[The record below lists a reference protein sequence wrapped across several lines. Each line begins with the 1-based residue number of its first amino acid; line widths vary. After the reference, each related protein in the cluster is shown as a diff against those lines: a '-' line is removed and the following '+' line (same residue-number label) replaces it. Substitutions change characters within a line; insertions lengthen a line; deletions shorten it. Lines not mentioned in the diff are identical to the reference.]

1 MELNVPF
8 PREESDDETIDIT
21 KVKISDFLVVKL
33 KAGVKTRK
41 FVAQVTELTESIVVS
56 FLQSLPETTNK
67 FVFPAEVDVAR
78 VELEEIGQIIPNGD
92 VIPDRRRSILHVKGI
107 SLQCLT
113 CQPVRVTNCFCAFE
127 CY

>member
-67 FVFPAEVDVAR
+67 FVFPAEADVAR
-78 VELEEIGQIIPNGD
+78 VELEGIEQITPNGD
-92 VIPDRRRSILHVKGI
+92 VIPDRRG
-107 SLQCLT
+107 
-113 CQPVRVTNCFCAFE
+113 
-127 CY
+127 